1 MHDLCLQKFSTPS
14 AATRTKVY
22 QVAPPSPRPPSPF
35 SSSSKPGRGGGISAV
50 RMQLR
55 TVLARSKLLQAAKFN
70 KEQKIRVAASTT
82 LLDALWEVTWLVST
96 AGASQTIFMLPVFML
111 LSSS

>member
-1 MHDLCLQKFSTPS
+1 M
-14 AATRTKVY
+14 
-22 QVAPPSPRPPSPF
+22 
-35 SSSSKPGRGGGISAV
+35 